1 MVLLT
6 FLLKRLNLLPKTNN
20 ILLYNDFSSV
30 SYKSLPL
37 LKSNT
42 KGFTRA
48 NGRNNSGKITCY
60 HKGGGHK
67 RVYRIINFFN
77 QNYDING
84 IITSI
89 EYDPNRSCFVAS
101 LFDYNHQKFFYT
113 IAYNNCSIGDIVKSG
128 SNAELYQGHILSLKE
143 IPEGTFISNISNNTS
158 NVRKYC
164 RAAGTYAVISEK
176 TKSYCHI
183 KLPSGENK
191 KISLQNYATIGS
203 VSIKPHNLFFNKKA
217 GRSRWLNIR
226 PTVRGVAMNPIDHP
240 HGGGEGK
247 KSGKNYTPWGKRSYS
262 IKRFTKNNLK

>member
-1 MVLLT
+1 MVILT
-6 FLLKRLNLLPKTNN
+6 SIVKHLNLLPENN
-20 ILLYNDFSSV
+20 NVLFSKKFSSV
-30 SYKSLPL
+30 SYRLLPL
-37 LKSNT
+37 LKSST
-42 KGFTRA
+42 KGFTRS

-67 RVYRIINFFN
+67 RVYRIINFLN
-77 QNYDING
+77 QSYDING

-89 EYDPNRSCFVAS
+89 EYDPNRSCFIAS

-113 IAYNNCSIGDIVKSG
+113 IAYSNCSIGDIVKSG
-128 SNAELYQGHILSLKE
+128 ASAELYQGHVLSLKDV
-143 IPEGTFISNISNNTS
+143 PEGTFVS

-164 RAAGTYAVISEK
+164 RAAGAYAVISEK
-176 TKSYCHI
+176 TKSYCNI
-183 KLPSGENK
+183 LLPSGENK

-203 VSIKPHNLFFNKKA
+203 VSIKQHPLFFNKKA

-247 KSGKNYTPWGKRSYS
+247 KSGKSYTPWGKRSYS
-262 IKRFTKNNLK
+262 MKKNIK